1 MRMEWKLDDEG
12 YIGLPQ
18 GPGLG
23 IDVDEKKLE
32 EEAQKPQKYRW
43 PGRTLKDGSISDY

>member
-1 MRMEWKLDDEG
+1 MFEDDLLSKTPDLVKG
-12 YIGLPQ
+12 RLICPS

-32 EEAQKPQKYRW
+32 KFSR
-43 PGRTLKDGSISDY
+43 KDGRAFLAA